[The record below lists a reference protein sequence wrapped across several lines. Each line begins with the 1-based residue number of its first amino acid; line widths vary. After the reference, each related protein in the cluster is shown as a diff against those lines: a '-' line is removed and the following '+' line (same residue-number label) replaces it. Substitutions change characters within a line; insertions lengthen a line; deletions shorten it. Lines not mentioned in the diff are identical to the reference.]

1 MKHTNFL
8 ADYSPRLLFF
18 VGTLLIIAGGMAYS
32 FSLSPF
38 IALALFLIVLG
49 ITLLLQSSRA
59 LQTNS
64 DLKLIFTIIFSALLV
79 ILVDFWPIQWS
90 YSQAVALFLQLTGI
104 SPIQY
109 LTPHLGGAQVV
120 IFVREAVTMRIVG
133 GEIDNACAGLIA
145 LIPCLTLLILADR
158 TTEPKPD
165 RIIIGFLAIGI
176 IVLGNLFRIFIEL
189 WVPAVGVLPFELV
202 HYPLAFLLGY
212 FGVSV
217 IAILG
222 HRLIKQETE
231 TPLKS

>member
-1 MKHTNFL
+1 MNHSNSL
-8 ADYSPRLLFF
+8 VGYSPWLLFL
-18 VGTLLIIAGGMAYS
+18 VGTILIIAGGMAYS
-32 FSLSPF
+32 IPQSPF

-49 ITLLLQSSRA
+49 ITILLQASRA
-59 LQTNS
+59 FQTNN

-79 ILVDFWPIQWS
+79 ILIDFWPIQWS

-109 LTPHLGGAQVV
+109 LTPHFGGAQVV

-145 LIPCLTLLILADR
+145 LVPCLTLLVLRDR
-158 TTEPKPD
+158 TTARKPD
-165 RIIIGFLAIGI
+165 LIIIGFLAVGI

-189 WVPAVGVLPFELV
+189 WAPGVGVMPFELV

-212 FGVSV
+212 FGISV

-222 HRLIKQETE
+222 QRLTKQEKE
-231 TPLKS
+231 FPLKP